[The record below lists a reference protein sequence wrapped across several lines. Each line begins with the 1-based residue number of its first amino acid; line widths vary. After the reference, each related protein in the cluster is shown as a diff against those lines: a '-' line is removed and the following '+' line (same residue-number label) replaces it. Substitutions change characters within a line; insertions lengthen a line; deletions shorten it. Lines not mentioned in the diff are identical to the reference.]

1 MRLVGRRASLIL
13 LALAACGGSDSSS
26 GADAA
31 ADAREIGPPDAPRL
45 SDAPPCAL
53 VTTMPAPPLTSITG
67 HYLLVADGAEALEPA
82 CVESASSYLELTDG
96 QLRRYTRTYDSGPA
110 CAGAGFDDGGEVE
123 LHDRGG
129 LYPCAPVVEETP
141 LGLAQQA
148 YWKRV
153 VDDGSN
159 VSVFVWI
166 GTSERGA
173 LDEVVLGSALTT
185 APTDG
190 VPSDLLRYRRP
201 R

>member
-1 MRLVGRRASLIL
+1 MRLVGRRASWIL
-13 LALAACGGSDSSS
+13 LVLAACGGSGSGG
-26 GADAA
+26 GADAS
-31 ADAREIGPPDAPRL
+31 ADADVLPPPDAPRL
-45 SDAPPCAL
+45 SDAPDCAL
-53 VTTMPAPPLTSITG
+53 VTTMPSPPLTSITG
-67 HYLLVADGAEALEPA
+67 HYLRVADDAEALEPV
-82 CVESASSYLELTDG
+82 CVDSASSYLELADG
-96 QLRRYTRTYDSGPA
+96 QLRRYTRTYDSEAA
-110 CAGAGFDDGGEVE
+110 CAGAGFDTGGEVAP
-123 LHDRGG
+123 HDRGG
-129 LYPCAPVVEETP
+129 LYPCGPVVEETG

-153 VDDGSN
+153 IDDGSN

-173 LDEVVLGSALTT
+173 LDEVVLGSSFTT